1 MNDFQYQIHAP
12 DKKHWSKPTARN
24 FLKRVCWPSS
34 VFIKNFAHLF
44 QLLPTCITVTDS
56 ALFPAFTEQFE
67 CTASEERAS
76 NDAVLNAEWNFG
88 LNNVATLRIVQED
101 LKTRLQHIHNAI
113 KVALPAWGG
122 KLGNF
127 FRWKIW
133 KQKF

>member
-1 MNDFQYQIHAP
+1 MATFFA
-12 DKKHWSKPTARN
+12 
-24 FLKRVCWPSS
+24 FLLFSGIVASQTDCNGYKAALKTYDANKGIDMINKDYRL
-34 VFIKNFAHLF
+34 VF
-44 QLLPTCITVTDS
+44 TDVFNS
-56 ALFPAFTEQFE
+56 FTEQFE

-113 KVALPAWGG
+113 KVALPAWSG

-127 FRWKIW
+127 FRWKI
-133 KQKF
+133 